1 MKLIYSYSFF
11 RGAALCGVALLS
23 FLNCSNTSA
32 DLTNNE
38 NPSNGGGGNTTGD
51 PVQAWL
57 TKGDQSVKL
66 QQQNTAYFTTGS
78 NNYSNIEIDPSQV
91 FQTIDGFGYTL
102 TGGSVEVINQLNSSK
117 KQELLND
124 LFSSNGIG
132 VSYLRISI
140 GASDLNSEV
149 FSYDDLP
156 SGQTDPTLAQFS
168 LVKDQ
173 ALIQMLKDILVINPN
188 IKIVATPWTPPTWMK
203 DNGSSIGGSLKSEFY
218 GVYAQYFVKYIQA
231 MQAQGIKIDAI
242 TPQNEPLHPGN
253 NPSML
258 MTAADQT
265 KFIKNN
271 LGPAFQA
278 ANITTK
284 IIAYDHNCDD
294 PSYPLA
300 ILNDSAANPFVD
312 GSAFHLYAGDI
323 SALSTVH
330 NLFPN
335 KNLYFTEQWTSS
347 TGNFGGDLDW
357 HMKNVIIGSMRNW
370 SRNALEW
377 NVANNASFGPH
388 TQGGCTQCKGAVT
401 ITGAAN
407 YEKNVAYYII
417 AHASKFVPVNS
428 QRIASTQVDN
438 LATVAFKTPAGK
450 TVLIVQNGNSSDKTF
465 NIKYNQKTAPVT
477 ISGSS
482 TATYIF

>member
-1 MKLIYSYSFF
+1 MISQYSYSFVL
-11 RGAALCGVALLS
+11 RSAALCGVALLS
-23 FLNCSNTSA
+23 FFNCSSTSS
-32 DLTNNE
+32 DLANGDSGNN
-38 NPSNGGGGNTTGD
+38 GGGNTSGD
-51 PVQAWL
+51 PVQVWL

-66 QQQNTAYFTTGS
+66 QQQSTAYFSGTSSTGTT
-78 NNYSNIEIDPSQV
+78 IEVDASQV
-91 FQTIDGFGYTL
+91 FQNIDGFGYTL
-102 TGGSVEVINQLNSSK
+102 TGGSVQVMNQLNAAK

-124 LFSSNGIG
+124 LFGSSGIG
-132 VSYLRISI
+132 VNYLRISI

-149 FSYDDLP
+149 FSYDDMP
-156 SGQTDPTLAQFS
+156 AGQTDPTLAQFS
-168 LVKDQ
+168 LTKDQ
-173 ALIQMLKDILVINPN
+173 AVIQMLKDILIINPN
-188 IKIVATPWTPPTWMK
+188 IKILATPWSPPVWMK
-203 DNGSSIGGSLKSEFY
+203 DNGSSIGGSLKPEFY
-218 GVYAQYFVKYIQA
+218 GVYAQYFIKYIQA

-253 NPSML
+253 NPSMY
-258 MTAADQT
+258 MTATDQAT
-265 KFIKNN
+265 FIKTH

-284 IIAYDHNCDD
+284 IIAYDHNCDN
-294 PSYPLA
+294 PAYPLTV
-300 ILNDSAANPFVD
+300 LNDSAANPYVD

-335 KNLYFTEQWTSS
+335 KNVYFTEQWTSS

-357 HMKNVIIGSMRNW
+357 HVKNVIIGSMRNW
-370 SRNALEW
+370 SKTALEW
-377 NVANNASFGPH
+377 NVANDASFGPH
-388 TQGGCTQCKGAVT
+388 TPGGCTQCKGAVT
-401 ITGAAN
+401 ITGGSG

-428 QRIASTQVDN
+428 QRIASTQSDN
-438 LATVAFKTPAGK
+438 LSTVAFKTPAGK
-450 TVLIVQNGNSSDKTF
+450 TVLIVQNGNSTDKAF
-465 NIKYNQKTAPVT
+465 SIKYNQKTAPVT